1 MKLTK
6 FGTLVNKTTY
16 LFTSI
21 RDSNIFRECAKI
33 LELPKGGGRGKI
45 WGSILENPEGRM
57 VWIFSG
63 TTQSVKETWICMS
76 SYGWFRGKWVKLPG
90 ARKLKYQH

>member
-21 RDSNIFRECAKI
+21 RDSNYYFQGVCENYIANPFR
-33 LELPKGGGRGKI
+33 GGGMDIFWKHTI
-45 WGSILENPEGRM
+45 GRRD
-57 VWIFSG
+57 VDLHG
-63 TTQSVKETWICMS
+63 QL
-76 SYGWFRGKWVKLPG
+76 WVVQG
-90 ARKLKYQH
+90 QMG

>member
-21 RDSNIFRECAKI
+21 RVSNISRGCAKI
-33 LELPKGGGRGKI
+33 LANPFRGGAI
-45 WGSILENPEGRM
+45 DI
-57 VWIFSG
+57 SG
-63 TTQSVKETWICMS
+63 TKQLVQGTRIRMGSN
-76 SYGWFRGKWVKLPG
+76 GWFRGE
-90 ARKLKYQH
+90 